1 MRLCVF
7 PNDPILASYNKG
19 EIKSRYYNPKNIFD
33 EIHIISF
40 IEKDIEES
48 KIREIAGDATLKIHS
63 VGEINLKNRSKNTE
77 KIKNIVKGICPDII
91 RAYNPLVAGWFA
103 AICAK
108 ELGIPLYVSLHTQ
121 YDHLRRIYKKS
132 NLMRYLALKYSEKF
146 IEPFVLKNADK
157 ITIIY
162 KIIEPY
168 VMRLGGIKPELLYNR
183 LDYDR
188 FSNANPIESLPKPL
202 ILSVGNL
209 TKVKNH
215 ECIIKAMKNLD
226 AHCLI
231 IGKGK
236 LQNKLLNLI
245 KKENLVNKISIREYV
260 PHNEIQNYYKSA
272 QVFALAYDPELEG
285 LPMPVMEAMAAG
297 LPVVIPYPK
306 EGYSDGLDNIAIFS
320 KRDPNSFSQNIKMIL
335 NDPNLQTEYS
345 LKSQYKAKD
354 FDGEKIEKREAEIY
368 SELISSS

>member
-1 MRLCVF
+1 MCVF
-7 PNDPILASYNKG
+7 PNDPISASYNKG
-19 EIKSRYYNPKNIFD
+19 EIKRRYYNPKNIFD

-40 IEKDIEES
+40 IENDIEES
-48 KIREIAGDATLKIHS
+48 KVREIAGDATLKIHS
-63 VGEINLKNRSKNTE
+63 VGKINLKNRSKNIE
-77 KIKNIVKGICPDII
+77 RIKNIIKEIYPDII
-91 RAYNPLVAGWFA
+91 RAYNPLIEGWFA
-103 AICAK
+103 AKCAK
-108 ELGIPLYVSLHTQ
+108 ELGIPLFVSLHTQ
-121 YDHLRRIYKKS
+121 YDHLRRISKKS
-132 NLMRYLALKYSEKF
+132 NIKRYLALKYSEKF

-157 ITIIY
+157 ITIVF

-168 VMRLGGIKPELLYNR
+168 VQRLGGIKPELLYNR

-209 TKVKNH
+209 TKAKNH

-226 AHCLI
+226 AYCLI

-236 LQNKLLNLI
+236 LQSKLLNLI
-245 KKENLVNKISIREYV
+245 KKENLGDKISIREYV

-306 EGYSDGLDNIAIFS
+306 RGYSDGLDNIAIFS
-320 KRDPNSFSQNIKMIL
+320 KRDSDSFSQNIKMIL
-335 NDPNLQTEYS
+335 SDSNLQREYS
-345 LKSQYKAKD
+345 QKSQYKAKD

-368 SELISSS
+368 SELVSSS